1 MAGRIPDAVIE
12 EIRQRS
18 DIVEV
23 VSRYLRLEKRGK
35 NYLALCPFHQEKTPS
50 FNINPEK
57 QIFHC
62 FGCGAG
68 GNVFKFLMM
77 VEGLSFPDAVKSLGA
92 KAGIEISEE
101 TSPAEL
107 ARQGKKDRAFKIY
120 GLARDFYCILLG
132 KDIGAGAV
140 QYLASRSLSEA
151 ARETFQLGYAPPGW
165 DSLTKFLTA
174 RGIKETELVALGLVQ
189 TKESGGCYD
198 RFRNRVMF
206 PIWDSQGRVVGF
218 GGRTMGDDNPKYL
231 NSPEGEFFNKG
242 QLLYGLHIARK
253 GIRELGY
260 AVLMEGY
267 MDVVSAYQHG
277 VTNAVASLG
286 TAFTREQG
294 KLLMAYTHDVVIA
307 YDADAAGVKA
317 AMRAAEILQDLGCQV
332 RIATIVGAKDPDEF
346 IQRNGMAGWLKIIDT
361 AIPLVQYKLM
371 QAVKR
376 FGIQNSGSKKR
387 VLQEVLPNL
396 AAVASPIELE
406 EAIKQT
412 ATVLQ
417 VNWET
422 VLEEIKSFKKNTRKK
437 SQIGDNSAKDSHNIA
452 STSNSFS
459 FAQPRDARS
468 HAEAGIL
475 RFALENRVW
484 LERIVMELGRQFFQN
499 PDFQGIFDAA
509 LACGAEQPVNK
520 LFDLLEEPHQRV
532 LSGILVQEI
541 PGENTDQMLT
551 DFINTIKKST
561 EKARLEDLLL
571 KLAVAERAGDT
582 ERVLNLSRQI
592 QLTMNKSEGPERGV
606 AT

>member
-1 MAGRIPDAVIE
+1 MAGRIPDAVVE
-12 EIRQRS
+12 EIRQCS

-23 VSRYLRLEKRGK
+23 VSRYIRLEKRGK

-62 FGCGAG
+62 FGCGVG

-92 KAGIEISEE
+92 KAGIDIPEE
-101 TSPAEL
+101 TSPAEQ

-120 GLARDFYCILLG
+120 GLVRDFYRLLLT
-132 KDIGAGAV
+132 KEVGAGAV
-140 QYLASRSLSEA
+140 QYLESRGLSGQT
-151 ARETFQLGYAPPGW
+151 RETFQLGYAPPGW
-165 DSLTKFLTA
+165 DNLANFLA
-174 RGIKETELVALGLVQ
+174 AKGIREEESVPLGLLQ
-189 TKESGGCYD
+189 TKESGGSYD

-218 GGRTMGDDNPKYL
+218 GGRTMGEDNPKYL
-231 NSPEGEFFNKG
+231 NSPECEFFNKG
-242 QLLYGLHIARK
+242 RLLYGLHIARK

-267 MDVVSAYQHG
+267 MDVVSTFQHG
-277 VTNAVASLG
+277 VVNAVASLG

-294 KLLMAYTHDVVIA
+294 KLVMAYTHDVVIA

-317 AMRAAEILQDLGCQV
+317 AMRAAEILQDLGCRV
-332 RIATIVGAKDPDEF
+332 RIAAIAGAKDPDEF
-346 IQRNGMAGWLKIIDT
+346 IQTNGLGGWQRIIDQ
-361 AIPLVQYKLM
+361 AVPLVQYKLM
-371 QAVKR
+371 QAVKK
-376 FGIQNSGSKKR
+376 FGIQNIGSKAR

-422 VLEEIKSFKKNTRKK
+422 VLEEIKSFKKNTRKI

-452 STSNSFS
+452 STSKSFLLTR
-459 FAQPRDARS
+459 PRDARS
-468 HAEAGIL
+468 CAEAGIL
-475 RFALENRVW
+475 RFALEKRVW
-484 LERIVMELGRQFFQN
+484 LERIVEELGRQFFQN
-499 PDFQGIFDAA
+499 PDYQGILDII
-509 LACGAEQPVNK
+509 LNSGVEQPINR
-520 LFDLLEEPHQRV
+520 LFDLLDEPRQRV
-532 LSGILVQEI
+532 LSSILMQEI
-541 PGENTDQMLT
+541 PGENSDQVLT
-551 DFINTIKKST
+551 DYICTIKRSSQ
-561 EKARLEDLLL
+561 KARLEDLLIQ
-571 KLAVAERAGDT
+571 LAAAERA
-582 ERVLNLSRQI
+582 V
-592 QLTMNKSEGPERGV
+592 
-606 AT
+606 

>member
-23 VSRYLRLEKRGK
+23 VSRYVRLEKRGK

-50 FNINPEK
+50 FTVSPEK
-57 QIFHC
+57 QAFHC
-62 FGCGAG
+62 FGCGVG

-92 KAGIEISEE
+92 KVGIEVPEE
-101 TSPAEL
+101 ASPAEL

-120 GLARDFYCILLG
+120 GLVRDFYRILLG
-132 KDIGAGAV
+132 KDIGARAL
-140 QYLASRSLSEA
+140 QYLESRNLSGA

-165 DSLTKFLTA
+165 DNLIKFLAA
-174 RGIKETELVALGLVQ
+174 RGIREEEMVKLGLAQ
-189 TKESGGCYD
+189 TRETGGCYD

-267 MDVVSAYQHG
+267 MDVVSTYQHG

-286 TAFTREQG
+286 TAFTRDQA

-317 AMRAAEILQDLGCQV
+317 AVRAAEILQNSGCQV
-332 RIATIVGAKDPDEF
+332 RIATIPGAKDPDEF
-346 IQRNGMAGWLKIIDT
+346 IQKNGLAGWQKIIEN
-361 AIPLVQYKLM
+361 AVPLVQYKLM
-371 QAVKR
+371 QAVKTY
-376 FGIQNSGSKKR
+376 GLQNKR
-387 VLQEVLPNL
+387 KVLQEVLPNL

-422 VLEEIKSFKKNTRKK
+422 VLEEIKSFRKNTRKI
-437 SQIGDNSAKDSHNIA
+437 SQIGDNSVKNSHNIA
-452 STSNSFS
+452 STSNSLS
-459 FAQPRDARS
+459 TAQPRDARS

-475 RFALENRVW
+475 RFALENKVW
-484 LERIVMELGRQFFQN
+484 LERIVAELGREFFQN
-499 PDFQGIFDAA
+499 RDYQGIFDAY
-509 LACGAEQPVNK
+509 LASGVEQPLSG
-520 LFDLLEEPHQRV
+520 LFDLLDEPRQRV
-532 LSGILVQEI
+532 LSSILVQEI
-541 PGENTDQMLT
+541 PGENIDQMVT
-551 DFINTIKKST
+551 DFITTIKKSS
-561 EKARLEDLLL
+561 EKARLENLLAQ
-571 KLAVAERAGDT
+571 LAAAERAGDT
-582 ERVLNLSRQI
+582 EKVRSLSRQI
-592 QLTMNKSEGPERGV
+592 HMTMNKTEWPERGV